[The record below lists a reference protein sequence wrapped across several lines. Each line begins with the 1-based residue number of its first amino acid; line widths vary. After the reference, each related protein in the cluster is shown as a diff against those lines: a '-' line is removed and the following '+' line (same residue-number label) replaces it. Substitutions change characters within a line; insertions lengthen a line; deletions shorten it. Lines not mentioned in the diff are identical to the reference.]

1 MVVLGFEVGVLVRV
15 FGVGVF
21 SFQVFAVCG
30 VGLSGFNFWL
40 RQNRF
45 FNLDENS

>member
-1 MVVLGFEVGVLVRV
+1 MGLGFEVGVLVRV

-30 VGLSGFNFWL
+30 VGPSGVWGLLGFVG
-40 RQNRF
+40 
-45 FNLDENS
+45 